1 MAEKF
6 YEIGRA
12 GRERRIDYSKVFD
25 STIKAV
31 ETRLADSKL
40 KTEELISKMPQ
51 GVPIDKVPEE
61 LRGQVT
67 AFLTQGK
74 QKYVDASKII
84 ASGIPASSQKYLDAV
99 ETMNTVNNSFSKLSN
114 SLESIAVQR
123 QKDLDNTSVSE
134 GAEDWQGI
142 DQNNLA
148 NGSMYASMVL
158 QADGNWTYGSAEL
171 DDSGNA
177 KRKLWDNYSSAP
189 KPGTEGITSF
199 VAMRD
204 TVRQQKRNG
213 QTWDSIR
220 EDYSQMWDGLMTK
233 LETNGVRDMI
243 FQDKEYINSKI
254 TVDQADDP
262 VEYKK
267 QLNQF
272 KKDPTQLIADYKDYA
287 MSPET
292 GLKYTYDNAKGPDP
306 IRSGGGGRD
315 AYQSRVDAAGGYV
328 SFEDQDTIINKAL
341 AGETMYDW
349 KGGKWTTDD
358 GGITYSS
365 ENYGLPAEPVLDVL
379 GGPYFTLG
387 SRAGRISFANN
398 AKNKEKKQNLV
409 NKFSG
414 DLGFKFVSMNANSAE
429 AYLTKILPS
438 DYTFDGSAIIGLGD
452 GIKIYAPSYK
462 KGVNEEE
469 GVDYIDVNLQ
479 PFSYK
484 GDVKNKDK
492 VVKFLEA
499 TYNPNNYDED
509 GQPIII

>member
-12 GRERRIDYSKVFD
+12 GRERRVDYSKVFD

-74 QKYVDASKII
+74 QKYVEASKII

-123 QKDLDNTSVSE
+123 QKDLDNTGVSE

-142 DQNNLA
+142 DQNSLA
-148 NGSMYASMVL
+148 NGDMYAGMRL
-158 QADGNWTYGSAEL
+158 LADGNLTYESAEL
-171 DDSGNA
+171 DDSGNT
-177 KRKLWDNYSSAP
+177 KIKLWDDYSSAP

-233 LETNGVRDMI
+233 LGTNGVRDMI

-254 TVDQADDP
+254 TVNQADDP

-287 MSPET
+287 MSAET

-306 IRSGGGGRD
+306 IRSGGGGRN
-315 AYQSRVDAAGGYV
+315 AYQSYVDAASSYQ
-328 SFEDQDTIINKAL
+328 SYEAQDQKINDAVAGKTI
-341 AGETMYDW
+341 YDW

-365 ENYGLPAEPVLDVL
+365 EDYGLPAEPVLDVL

-387 SRAGRISFANN
+387 TRASRISFAKN
-398 AKNKEKKQNLV
+398 AKNKDKKQNII

-414 DLGFKFVSMNANSAE
+414 DLGTAFIAMKEESAE
-429 AYLTKILPS
+429 VYLRENLPS
-438 DYTFDGSAIIGLGD
+438 DYTFEQKGIGD
-452 GIKIYAPSYK
+452 AIKIKAPN
-462 KGVNEEE
+462 GDIVE
-469 GVDYIDVNLQ
+469 IDLQ
-479 PFSYK
+479 PFSDE
-484 GDVKNKDK
+484 GDLEEKNK
-492 VVKFLEA
+492 VIKFLED
-499 TYNPNNYDED
+499 TYDPSNYDED
-509 GQPIII
+509 GQTIIR